1 MQGLQGDKCQ
11 QAPLRPP
18 GKVGA
23 LMPAGPSPQ
32 QQLAQGSTTMTG
44 MRSLQAVA
52 QGQPHRLL
60 RPQLISQLPRKGRTA
75 FIGARASWGGARQ
88 EPHACSV
95 GWVFRVPAG
104 MLGRGTA
111 GRLSCPVREPG
122 LVREALWAPRCFPDL
137 GSRGGIRDGKSGSPS
152 SHCLHLY
159 LHRDC
164 PARLLAS
171 WFSS

>member
-23 LMPAGPSPQ
+23 LKPAGPSPQ

-44 MRSLQAVA
+44 MRRLQAVA

-75 FIGARASWGGARQ
+75 FMGARASWGGARQ
-88 EPHACSV
+88 DPHACSV
-95 GWVFRVPAG
+95 GWVFRVLAG
-104 MLGRGTA
+104 MLGRGAA

-122 LVREALWAPRCFPDL
+122 LVCEALWAPRCFPAL
-137 GSRGGIRDGKSGSPS
+137 GSRGGIRVGKSGSPS
-152 SHCLHLY
+152 SHCLHL
-159 LHRDC
+159 HRDC
-164 PARLLAS
+164 AARLLAS